1 MKILLVTPSYYP
13 ITGGSEALTRTL
25 SRKLVDGGF
34 HADILTLSMNKK
46 WNPEWRGETV
56 EEGEVNVFK
65 IPAVNPLPHLPNP
78 LHAFF
83 RINVLPKFT
92 FVNMLK
98 NYDIIHFISE
108 SDLSLPFLSRVIKK
122 AKIMHCLGIF
132 RGGGIYNYYMFKRPY
147 FRKIFIKFF
156 LNLADIFI
164 VYPFEEKQI
173 LSELGI
179 PPSKITVLPLG
190 IDINTF
196 KKGKERKAEN
206 WILFV
211 GRIDRIKG
219 LHILLSALQ
228 HIKTPTRLIVIGP
241 KWDESYY
248 REIEKMTLKINN
260 DGIHDVKMLGP
271 VERDELVYWY
281 QKASVL
287 VTPYLYETYSYVT
300 LEALACGTP
309 VISTGTHIGGDHS
322 DGIVTVPKDPLSLA
336 RAIEELLGDKQ
347 LKEKNGRDGRKFIEI
362 YFSWESVI
370 QKLKDIYLNL
380 LANKSMKYCS

>member
-34 HADILTLSMNKK
+34 HADILTLNMNKK
-46 WNPEWRGETV
+46 WNPEWRGEIV
-56 EEGEVNVFK
+56 EEGGVNIFK
-65 IPAVNPLPHLPNP
+65 IPAINPLPHLPNP
-78 LHAFF
+78 LYTFF

-108 SDLSLPFLSRVIKK
+108 SDLSLPFLSRVIEK

-132 RGGGIYNYYMFKRPY
+132 RGGGIYHYYMFKRPY
-147 FRKIFIKFF
+147 FKKIFMRFF
-156 LNLADIFI
+156 LNLADVFI
-164 VYPFEEKQI
+164 VYPYEEKQI
-173 LSELGI
+173 LSELGV
-179 PPSKITVLPLG
+179 PSSKIAVLPLG
-190 IDINTF
+190 IDINIF

-241 KWDESYY
+241 KWDENYY
-248 REIEKMTLKINN
+248 KEIEKMTLKINS
-260 DGIHDVKMLGP
+260 DGIHSVKMLGP

-281 QKASVL
+281 RKTSVL

-309 VISTGTHIGGDHS
+309 VISTGTHISGDHS

-336 RAIEELLGDKQ
+336 RAIEELLGDKH
-347 LKEKNGRDGRKFIEI
+347 LREKNGCDGRKFIEI

-370 QKLKDIYLNL
+370 QKLKNIYLNL
-380 LANKSMKYCS
+380 LTNKSMRHRS